1 MRIVSRLRDVLT
13 VALSV
18 ALASTLSLGAA
29 AAEERLVIWSS
40 EAQVPAL
47 LPMAQQFEEMYG
59 IPVQVTE
66 LGFGDIRANFSVA
79 APTGEGPDLIVGAHD
94 WVGELARNGLLEPIQ
109 LTPAEREEFTEVAL
123 DGFTYGGQLYGI
135 PYAIEAIAIIYNK
148 ELVPTPPATF
158 DELLSVARRLTDRN
172 RRQYGFLYPNTDAYH
187 SFPFLSAYG
196 GYIFRFTEQGFDP
209 SDVGLDS
216 PGAIQGARIIQR
228 LAVEGLVPQGTD
240 YQTMQGLFTQGQA
253 GMMMTGPWEVDN
265 VKRAGINYGVAKLP
279 TFDGNVARPFVGAQG
294 FMINRFSPNKILA
307 MEFLREFIMTKE
319 GQLAIWREDP
329 RIPALRAAFEEVA
342 DDPDIAAFGA
352 SAADGIPM
360 PNIPEMAAVWGALGD
375 KLTLIV
381 NGEQDPESAMK
392 DAARQ
397 VRDTL
402 AAGR

>member
-1 MRIVSRLRDVLT
+1 MRIVSRLS
-13 VALSV
+13 VALILALVV
-18 ALASTLSLGAA
+18 ALASGLTLGAA
-29 AAEERLVIWSS
+29 AKDRLVIWSS

-47 LPMAQQFEEMYG
+47 VTMAQQFEEMYG
-59 IPVQVTE
+59 IEVEVTE

-79 APTGEGPDLIVGAHD
+79 APTGEGPDLIIGAHD

-109 LTPAEREEFTEVAL
+109 LTPAEREQFTEVAL
-123 DGFTYGGQLYGI
+123 EGFTYGGQLYGI

-148 ELVPTPPATF
+148 DLVPKPPATF
-158 DELLSVARRLTDRN
+158 DELLSIARRLTDRN
-172 RRQYGFLYPNTDAYH
+172 RRQYGFLYPNTDPYH

-216 PGAIQGARIIQR
+216 PGAIRGARVIQR

-240 YQTMQGLFTQGQA
+240 YQTMQGLFTQGQV
-253 GMMMTGPWEVDN
+253 GMIMTGPWEIDN
-265 VKRAGINYGVAKLP
+265 VRRAGINYGVAKIP

-329 RIPALRAAFEEVA
+329 RIPALRSAFQEVA

-381 NGEQDPESAMK
+381 NGEQDPESAMR

-397 VRDTL
+397 VRDAL